1 MAPVIHRIRLVST
14 SSQMGTSGIFA
25 KLVAKFLIKW
35 VKKTTS
41 RSQGAQAPALSAT
54 PTEVAGRP
62 ERDRGRE
69 TFGSHT
75 GSTGPREAE
84 RPRQEAAL
92 QGGGYGEHRGVTTE
106 ACTCTTATYNPDF
119 DSQMA
124 AMWAPQERE
133 ARSDALRAADAQTLR
148 EGGLNDRQ
156 VAQAGA
162 GRVPSGYQLER
173 VPATEP
179 GGQHYQLSPLNQQSQ
194 CNCNAVN
201 DQVFSQRFGDV
212 TVISLPVGG
221 QQVTIILGG
230 AAVLAG

>member
-1 MAPVIHRIRLVST
+1 MST

-35 VKKTTS
+35 IKKTTS
-41 RSQGAQAPALSAT
+41 KSQGPQAPALPAT
-54 PTEVAGRP
+54 PSDVAGRP

-75 GSTGPREAE
+75 GSTGPRQVDLPQQAE
-84 RPRQEAAL
+84 AL
-92 QGGGYGEHRGVTTE
+92 QGGTYGEHRGVTTE
-106 ACTCTTATYNPDF
+106 VCTCTTATYNPNF

-133 ARSDALRAADAQTLR
+133 ARADVLRAADPQTLR
-148 EGGLNDRQ
+148 DGGLNDRQ
-156 VAQAGA
+156 VAQAGV
-162 GRVPSGYQLER
+162 GRVPQGFQLER
-173 VPATEP
+173 VPATDAVA
-179 GGQHYQLSPLNQQSQ
+179 QHYQLSPLNQQSQ

-201 DQVFSQRFGDV
+201 DQVFSQRFGNI